1 MSECIDSLRCAVL
14 GWAVPDFVKYSLP
27 DGLYCAAYILLIDA
41 IWGRQN
47 GIAKYVFI
55 SIIPFA
61 TIICEI
67 LQYLGIVNGTFDVCD
82 LICYAIPILIYGL
95 IEFKKKVFTNYRI
108 EFMKKYFCSM
118 FVLAFFAIGFT
129 ASDETETTK
138 DSVQEKEEVTEKET
152 KEESQPKED
161 PDVQHFV
168 GDYIYSYYIG
178 NTNAKLYFKISLKSD
193 GTFIWE
199 PNNEV
204 TKNQID
210 IEKVMDGNDFPE
222 GGEWEVKDTSVGKGA
237 FLDFD
242 CSWGEGSITYD
253 RKVLEIQNMNGY
265 RLKAELSYQAPK
277 VLPKVPD
284 SPEAMIKEFYQ
295 TYILGDNFPT
305 NDIIDAYLSSDV
317 KNSIIMEEDGVVGY
331 EFWRFRTIA
340 QDYSEE
346 TGNINK
352 VKDVKSD
359 GDGWYTVTYLDMGH
373 EGETRVKVVN
383 SKIVELKPD
392 KSWDSWDE

>member
-1 MSECIDSLRCAVL
+1 
-14 GWAVPDFVKYSLP
+14 
-27 DGLYCAAYILLIDA
+27 
-41 IWGRQN
+41 
-47 GIAKYVFI
+47 
-55 SIIPFA
+55 
-61 TIICEI
+61 
-67 LQYLGIVNGTFDVCD
+67 
-82 LICYAIPILIYGL
+82 
-95 IEFKKKVFTNYRI
+95 
-108 EFMKKYFCSM
+108 MKKYFCSM
-118 FVLAFFAIGFT
+118 LVLAFFAIGFS

-222 GGEWEVKDTSVGKGA
+222 GGEWEVKDTPVGKGA

-317 KNSIIMEEDGVVGY
+317 KNSIIMEEEGVVGY

-383 SKIVELKPD
+383 GKIVELKPD